1 MAKGQFEDETHP
13 TPKSLLV
20 EAGAP
25 RRPCLVMIA
34 GPLLGEIFVVPTE
47 AEEAGGLLIG
57 RDPEAQ
63 LRLAEDE
70 SVSRRHARVVRTPEG
85 GARILD
91 LESQNGTWVDGERV
105 TDAVLREGQKVRVG
119 QTVVLKFAMYDAIEE
134 RYQRELLEAALR
146 DGLTR
151 AFNRR
156 YFAQRLA
163 AELRFAE
170 RHRSTVALLL
180 IDADHFKAVN
190 DEHGHQ
196 RGDEVLRGL
205 AELVGEALRA
215 EDVLA
220 RWGGE
225 ELAVLVRG
233 IPVAGA
239 MQLAERLRQRVEE
252 KDFGLGKPLTVSVG
266 VAAWPPP
273 DAAPEAPLARPEA
286 DKLVAE
292 ADAALYRAKQA
303 GRNRVSR

>member
-1 MAKGQFEDETHP
+1 MGSQFEDETHP
-13 TPKSLLV
+13 TSKTLLI

-34 GPLLGEIFVVPTE
+34 GPHLGEIYVVPTE
-47 AEEAGGLLIG
+47 AETPAGLLIG

-63 LRLAEDE
+63 LRLPEDE

-91 LESQNGTWVDGERV
+91 LESQNGTWVDGQRV
-105 TDAVLREGQKVRVG
+105 TDAVLSDGQKVRVG
-119 QTVVLKFAMYDAIEE
+119 QTVVLKFAMYDAVEE
-134 RYQRELLEAALR
+134 RAQRELLEAALR

-156 YFAQRLA
+156 YFQQRLA

-170 RHRSTVALLL
+170 RHCSTVALLL
-180 IDADHFKAVN
+180 IDADHFKQIN
-190 DEHGHQ
+190 DQHGHQ
-196 RGDEVLRGL
+196 RGDEVLRAL

-233 IPVAGA
+233 IPVSGA
-239 MQLAERLRQRVEE
+239 MQLAERLRHRVEE
-252 KDFGLGKPLTVSVG
+252 KDFGLGQPMTVSIGVAIWPPEG
-266 VAAWPPP
+266 VAADAQLPRP
-273 DAAPEAPLARPEA
+273 DVDA
-286 DKLVAE
+286 LVSE
-292 ADAALYRAKQA
+292 ADAALYRAKQG